1 MKHLVITIATLL
13 SLNSFNTQASNSLPK
28 HSGINPT
35 TTTPSPAVTTPA
47 AVVPTTA
54 AVQTTITMSPSHNG
68 SGTIQVTNTNLPI
81 TISIADLSGKNVF
94 EKTITGNSYDLAGI
108 MKTSG
113 IYIISIK
120 QNDAVISSKTWIV
133 TK

>member
-1 MKHLVITIATLL
+1 MKNLILTAAALL
-13 SLNSFNTQASNSLPK
+13 SLSTLTIQASNSLPK
-28 HSGINPT
+28 HSGINPAT
-35 TTTPSPAVTTPA
+35 VTPSPAVTTPA

-54 AVQTTITMSPSHNG
+54 AVQTTISMCPSHNG
-68 SGTIQVTNTNLPI
+68 GGTVQVTNTNQPI
-81 TISIADLSGKNVF
+81 TISVADLSGKNVF